1 MHYFTFAS
9 QDTYISSGSNRI
21 TGVTKTDQN
30 FGQDQILEV
39 KKEFFNDSFD
49 YPTRTLVQFDLTT
62 VSKSVADGTITSPS
76 FYLRLYEAEGNQEQT
91 LDYTLAALAISQ
103 SWDEGV
109 GKGGDNPKTIN
120 GCSWEN
126 RINKPNIS
134 ALKWSGSKDG
144 STFPHALGG
153 ATHSLSS
160 STQIFSNQSPDVE
173 MDITAMTN
181 GWISGSTAG
190 GFENYGLLLR
200 FSGSEETD
208 STTFGQLKFFSKQTH
223 TIFSPKLEVRWDDHI
238 IATGSATGSLP
249 ALNVAGTEDNYLYVK
264 QLKNKYK
271 ETDKV
276 KFRVGARKRY
286 ITKSFSTSVQTVSQS
301 FVPEGSGS
309 YAIRDVAT
317 GENII
322 PFSDFTKLSCDVS
335 GSYFTQWLNTF
346 EPNRVYKIMLKLKTD
361 DGNQQIFD
369 EDFEFKVKR

>member
-9 QDTYISSGSNRI
+9 KDTFISSGSNRI
-21 TGVTKTDQN
+21 TGVSEKDRN

-49 YPTRTLVQFDLTT
+49 FPTRALVQFNLTT
-62 VSKSVADGTITSPS
+62 ISESVADGTITNPS
-76 FYLRLYEAEGNQEQT
+76 YFLRLFEAEGNQEQT
-91 LDYTLAALAISQ
+91 LDYTLAAQVISQ

-109 GKGGDNPKTIN
+109 GKSGDNPKTIN

-126 RINKPNIS
+126 RINKPGIS
-134 ALKWSGSKDG
+134 ALTWSN
-144 STFPHALGG
+144 AAG
-153 ATHSLSS
+153 APSYGVAVNANASASS
-160 STQIFSNQSPDVE
+160 QTFSNESPDINMNV
-173 MDITAMTN
+173 TN
-181 GWISGSTAG
+181 AISQIIDGAIDNH
-190 GFENYGLLLR
+190 GFLLS

-223 TIFSPKLEVRWDDHI
+223 TIFSPKLEVRWDDHLP
-238 IATGSATGSLP
+238 ATGSNTGSLSP
-249 ALNVAGTEDNYLYVK
+249 LNVAGTEDNYLYVK
-264 QLKNKYK
+264 RLKEEYK

-286 ITKSFSTSVQTVSQS
+286 IQKTFSTSVQEASQS
-301 FVPEGSGS
+301 FVPESCGS

-335 GSYFTQWLNTF
+335 GSFFTQWLNTF

-361 DGNQQIFD
+361 DKNEQIFD

>member
-9 QDTYISSGSNRI
+9 KDTFISSGSNRI
-21 TGVTKTDQN
+21 TGVSEKDRN

-49 YPTRTLVQFDLTT
+49 FQTRALVQFDLTT
-62 VSKSVADGTITSPS
+62 ISESVADGTITNPS
-76 FYLRLYEAEGNQEQT
+76 YFLRLYEADGNQEQT
-91 LDYTLAALAISQ
+91 LDYTLAAQVISQ

-109 GKGGDNPKTIN
+109 GKSGDNPKTIN
-120 GCSWEN
+120 GCSFTN
-126 RINKPNIS
+126 RINKPGIS
-134 ALKWSGSKDG
+134 ALTWSNADG
-144 STFPHALGG
+144 TPSNGPTTLVV
-153 ATHSLSS
+153 SS
-160 STQIFSNQSPDVE
+160 STQTFSNQSPDVE
-173 MDITAMTN
+173 MNITNMTK
-181 GWISGSTAG
+181 GWITGSTGG

-223 TIFSPKLEVRWDDHI
+223 TIFSPKLEVRWDNHI
-238 IATGSATGSLP
+238 AATGSATGTLSP
-249 ALNVAGTEDNYLYVK
+249 LNVAGTEDNFLYVK
-264 QLKNKYK
+264 RLKEKYK
-271 ETDKV
+271 ETDRV

-286 ITKSFSTSVQTVSQS
+286 IQKTFSTSVQEASQS

-335 GSYFTQWLNTF
+335 GSFFTQWLNTF

-361 DGNQQIFD
+361 DGNEQIFD

>member
-9 QDTYISSGSNRI
+9 KDTFISSGSNRI
-21 TGVTKTDQN
+21 TGVSEKDRN

-49 YPTRTLVQFDLTT
+49 FPTRALVQFDLTT
-62 VSKSVADGTITSPS
+62 ISESVADGTITNPS
-76 FYLRLYEAEGNQEQT
+76 YFLRLYEADGNQEQT
-91 LDYTLAALAISQ
+91 LDYTLAAQVVSQ

-109 GKGGDNPKTIN
+109 GKSGDNPKTIN

-126 RINKPNIS
+126 RINKPGIS
-134 ALKWSGSKDG
+134 ALTWSN
-144 STFPHALGG
+144 AVG
-153 ATHSLSS
+153 ATSYGVAVNANGSASS
-160 STQIFSNQSPDVE
+160 QTFSNESPDINMNV
-173 MDITAMTN
+173 TN
-181 GWISGSTAG
+181 AISQMIDGAIDNH
-190 GFENYGLLLR
+190 GFLLS

-223 TIFSPKLEVRWDDHI
+223 TIFSPKLEVRWDNHLP
-238 IATGSATGSLP
+238 ATGSNTGSLSP
-249 ALNVAGTEDNYLYVK
+249 LNVAGTEDNYLYVK
-264 QLKNKYK
+264 RLKEEYK

-286 ITKSFSTSVQTVSQS
+286 IQKTFSTSVQEASQS
-301 FVPEGSGS
+301 FVPESCGS

-322 PFSDFTKLSCDVS
+322 PFSNFTKLSCDVS
-335 GSYFTQWLNTF
+335 GSFFTQWLNTF

-361 DGNQQIFD
+361 DKNEQIFD